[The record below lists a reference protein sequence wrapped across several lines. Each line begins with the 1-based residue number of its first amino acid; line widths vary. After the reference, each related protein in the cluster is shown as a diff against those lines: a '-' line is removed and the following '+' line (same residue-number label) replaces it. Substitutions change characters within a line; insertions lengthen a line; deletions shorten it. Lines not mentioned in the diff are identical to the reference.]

1 MINTLNN
8 PRSVVF
14 ELMRNKSSVVFEL
27 MRNKSSVVFELA
39 RSKSSVRRN
48 GGQHIT
54 SMVPKICRAAK
65 GPEGEKEMKS

>member
-1 MINTLNN
+1 MAVSTEAINTMINTLNN
-8 PRSVVF
+8 SR
-14 ELMRNKSSVVFEL
+14 SVVFEL

-39 RSKSSVRRN
+39 RSKSSVRSN

-54 SMVPKICRAAK
+54 SMVPKSCRAAK

>member
-1 MINTLNN
+1 MAVSTEAINTMINTLNN

-14 ELMRNKSSVVFEL
+14 EL
-27 MRNKSSVVFELA
+27 A
-39 RSKSSVRRN
+39 RSKSSVRSN

-54 SMVPKICRAAK
+54 SMVPKSCRAAK